1 MSSRRK
7 ASTKSR
13 HDRSVPDSCSSQH
26 NDVAPKVEFAVHSVD
41 PEEADAY
48 WAARGKVKPPRP
60 SDAPRIVDPGQDD
73 VIMAETDV
81 SSTKDKA
88 GWINGEHTDLKPTE
102 VRVYELDELSELSD
116 TTLELDEVSDT
127 TLDLDE
133 LSDTNLELSELSDT
147 EDGAGLAAGRNGHCS
162 AQRKV
167 HKKFN
172 MEHFLFLGVVSSKQT
187 SLFRWT
193 CASYQATDRNPSF
206 VGLVKMF
213 EADQRGLF
221 SQFEVREFCNN
232 LVEGVVKALKDV
244 SKIQKK
250 STTTRAPVAEPS
262 LIISEKPK
270 GKSENNLEDLKDF
283 SDSLPIFDEYDEELI
298 ENLMICEDNCKLPFQ
313 NLILCLMMKK
323 LMD

>member
-48 WAARGKVKPPRP
+48 WAARGEVKPPRP
-60 SDAPRIVDPGQDD
+60 SDAPRIVDPGKDD
-73 VIMAETDV
+73 VIMAETD
-81 SSTKDKA
+81 
-88 GWINGEHTDLKPTE
+88 
-102 VRVYELDELSELSD
+102 
-116 TTLELDEVSDT
+116 
-127 TLDLDE
+127 
-133 LSDTNLELSELSDT
+133 
-147 EDGAGLAAGRNGHCS
+147 
-162 AQRKV
+162 
-167 HKKFN
+167 
-172 MEHFLFLGVVSSKQT
+172 
-187 SLFRWT
+187 
-193 CASYQATDRNPSF
+193 
-206 VGLVKMF
+206 VKMF

>member
-13 HDRSVPDSCSSQH
+13 HDRSVPDSSSSQH

-48 WAARGKVKPPRP
+48 WAARGEVKPPRP
-60 SDAPRIVDPGQDD
+60 SDAPRIVDPCEDD
-73 VIMAETDV
+73 VMMAETDV

-116 TTLELDEVSDT
+116 TTLELDEVNDT

-133 LSDTNLELSELSDT
+133 LSDTNLELSELIGT

-172 MEHFLFLGVVSSKQT
+172 MGLFLSKFDQPFPQSISSPFSSRIPRGSQQIIHGRG
-187 SLFRWT
+187 LPRVL
-193 CASYQATDRNPSF
+193 QR
-206 VGLVKMF
+206 LVKI
-213 EADQRGLF
+213 QLLSSTKVF
-221 SQFEVREFCNN
+221 S
-232 LVEGVVKALKDV
+232 L
-244 SKIQKK
+244 S
-250 STTTRAPVAEPS
+250 
-262 LIISEKPK
+262 
-270 GKSENNLEDLKDF
+270 
-283 SDSLPIFDEYDEELI
+283 
-298 ENLMICEDNCKLPFQ
+298 
-313 NLILCLMMKK
+313 LCLCF
-323 LMD
+323 LNF

>member
-13 HDRSVPDSCSSQH
+13 HDRSIPDSCSSQH

-48 WAARGKVKPPRP
+48 WAARGEVKPPRP

-73 VIMAETDV
+73 VIMAETD
-81 SSTKDKA
+81 
-88 GWINGEHTDLKPTE
+88 
-102 VRVYELDELSELSD
+102 LDELSEL
-116 TTLELDEVSDT
+116 SDT

-162 AQRKV
+162 AQRK
-167 HKKFN
+167 
-172 MEHFLFLGVVSSKQT
+172 
-187 SLFRWT
+187 
-193 CASYQATDRNPSF
+193 
-206 VGLVKMF
+206 VKMF